1 MGEGPAVTDPTLT
14 IEPAARDADA
24 KPAAEAEPVA
34 RAERALEQIPDRF
47 EVERTLGAGAS
58 AVVVA
63 ARDRTLGRR
72 VALKVLDLRRD
83 ATERLLREARAVA
96 SLDHPSIVRVHEV
109 DVDRGLLVMEL
120 LEGGTLEERRARAP
134 LSADETVALGE
145 QLAAALAAA
154 HDAGLLHRD
163 VKPSNVLFDADGR
176 PRLVDFGIALGL
188 GMAGS
193 SAGTS
198 AYAAPEQLRGSPS
211 VASDVYGLGA
221 TLFAACTG
229 RRPDERGAER
239 VSAIVARV
247 TRRRPLAALI
257 ARMLE
262 ADPRRRPGSAR
273 EVGDA
278 LARLRTGGRP
288 RWAAALAIAVALAL
302 VAVPASMG
310 GLAAR
315 RARTSQAL
323 ESARSA
329 LRRNDLDAATAAIAL
344 ADPDA
349 GETVALSVLLDWW
362 RGTSPDALVE
372 RIDRALAS
380 ELPTSDREVLV
391 GLRLLGLHR
400 IDEAAEYFDRVV
412 REEDSGR
419 AEDPRVFPGLALYG
433 AFEAH
438 WHRGEAA
445 AAIALHERI
454 RARDADFALGIEH
467 VLVHHLIRGELERVQ
482 AILASSDA
490 VSTDQRVLWTAR
502 LALARGEP
510 AAAIAQIRAALA
522 QHPDL
527 TTREYARSIWALA
540 EMMRGDLAAARVVAE
555 ACAGVTRALLLH
567 ALASRTP
574 DASLETTRRALAA
587 ELAAHPTG
595 SYVSVV
601 SWIALELALQE
612 RGDLTLALAALE
624 RVRRDDVRTRSADL
638 WVAVRRG
645 DAQAVQA
652 ARESTSPEVAA
663 MARAFALEAR
673 DPAAAARAWEVA
685 ADASNDG
692 TFRDHAWLAA
702 ARAYARAG
710 DGAQAARACAAIGR
724 GLIGVAAPALRAD
737 CDGLL
742 AR

>member
-1 MGEGPAVTDPTLT
+1 MTDPTLT
-14 IEPAARDADA
+14 IEPAARDVDA
-24 KPAAEAEPVA
+24 KPGAEPVA
-34 RAERALEQIPDRF
+34 RAERALEQIPARF
-47 EVERTLGAGAS
+47 EVERTLGSGAS

-83 ATERLLREARAVA
+83 AAERLLREARAVA
-96 SLDHPSIVRVHEV
+96 SLDHPGIVRVHEV

-134 LSADETVALGE
+134 LTAEETVALGE
-145 QLAAALAAA
+145 RLASALAAA
-154 HDAGLLHRD
+154 HEAGLLHRD
-163 VKPSNVLFDADGR
+163 VKPSNVLFDAEGR
-176 PRLVDFGIALGL
+176 ARLVDFGIALEVGA
-188 GMAGS
+188 AGS

-198 AYAAPEQLRGSPS
+198 AYAAPEQLSGSPS
-211 VASDVYGLGA
+211 VASDLYGLGA

-229 RRPDERGAER
+229 CRPDERGVES
-239 VSAIVARV
+239 VSAAV
-247 TRRRPLAALI
+247 TRATRSRPLAALL
-257 ARMLE
+257 ARLLE
-262 ADPRRRPGSAR
+262 TDPRRRPRSAR
-273 EVGDA
+273 EVCEA
-278 LARLRTGGRP
+278 LARVRSRRRA
-288 RWAAALAIAVALAL
+288 RWPVALAAIAGL
-302 VAVPASMG
+302 ATLLAVPWLL

-315 RARTSQAL
+315 GERSSEAL
-323 ESARSA
+323 ATARSA

-362 RGTSPDALVE
+362 RGTSPEALVE
-372 RIDRALAS
+372 RIDGALAS
-380 ELPTSDREVLV
+380 ELPVPDREVLV

-400 IDEAAEYFDRVV
+400 IDEAADYFDRIV
-412 REEDSGR
+412 REEDSGH

-467 VLVHHLIRGELERVQ
+467 VLVHHLIRGELDRVQ

-490 VSTDQRVLWTAR
+490 VSTDERVLWNAR
-502 LALARGEP
+502 LAMARGEP
-510 AAAIAQIRAALA
+510 AEAIAQIRAALA
-522 QHPDL
+522 RRPDL
-527 TTREYARSIWALA
+527 STREYARALWALA
-540 EMMRGDLAAARVVAE
+540 EMSRGDLEAARAVAD
-555 ACAGVTRALLLH
+555 ASSGVSRALLLH
-567 ALASRTP
+567 ALASRAP
-574 DASLETTRRALAA
+574 EASLEATRRALAD
-587 ELAAHPTG
+587 ELAEHPTG

-601 SWIALELALQE
+601 SWIALELALEE
-612 RGDLTLALAALE
+612 RGDLALPLAALE

-638 WVAVRRG
+638 WNAARRG
-645 DAQAVQA
+645 DARAVQA

-663 MARAFALEAR
+663 MARALALEAS
-673 DPAAAARAWEVA
+673 DPAAAALAWEEA

-692 TFRDHAWLAA
+692 TFRDHTRLAA
-702 ARAYARAG
+702 ARAHVRAG

-724 GLIGVAAPALRAD
+724 GLIGVATPALRAR

-742 AR
+742 PR